1 MNETSGFTSAV
12 VILALYFLPG
22 LVAWKRG
29 HHQTS
34 AIFMLSLLLGWTLL
48 GWAVGMIWACTA
60 VRPREGQPVRAASR
74 SVPAIDSEAGSGSKV
89 RRRPASTGSSML
101 VPFGVALAVSVTL
114 ALVWFTPSAEVKPD
128 YSVDGES
135 PEDLRDL
142 TTLGELALAQGLASK
157 YRMTPWNRTFDLVM
171 VSSLLSDARDA
182 AIANCKAIRA
192 YGVRPGW
199 AVRVFLPADG
209 KQPTATCTP

>member
-1 MNETSGFTSAV
+1 MAV
-12 VILALYFLPG
+12 VVY
-22 LVAWKRG
+22 RG
-29 HHQTS
+29 S
-34 AIFMLSLLLGWTLL
+34 ATE
-48 GWAVGMIWACTA
+48 A
-60 VRPREGQPVRAASR
+60 QPVRAASR
-74 SVPAIDSEAGSGSKV
+74 SVPAIDSEWVGQQGAAATRV
-89 RRRPASTGSSML
+89 DWIVDL
-101 VPFGVALAVSVTL
+101 VLFGVALAVSVTL

-135 PEDLRDL
+135 PEDLRNL

-157 YRMTPWNRTFDLVM
+157 YRMTPWNRTFDSVM
-171 VSSLLSDARDA
+171 VSSLLSYACAA